1 MSSVGAGAKRLQLA
15 VLTYESLQSK
25 LIVQSILESFPTAVA
40 GIVASHA
47 AIPGKPGWAGAWFV
61 LRRTGLGF
69 VLRKAIEIWLSR
81 LATWR
86 GAADGAAT
94 VPSLDAMAARAD
106 VPLVSVDD
114 VNGAEAHAAIAAWH
128 PDLLVSVYCNQRI
141 ALRTMALARRGAIN
155 VHGALLPR
163 HRGLFP
169 YFWMLAD
176 GATEAGVTVHWMDEN
191 FDTGDVILQQRYPIA
206 DDETVF
212 SLSMK
217 GARVGAELAPR
228 AITMIADGSA
238 PATPQDDAVSSYG
251 SWPRPA
257 DVRRLRRRGRRYG
270 TLAEMWQAFRS

>member
-1 MSSVGAGAKRLQLA
+1 MSRADAKGLRLV

-25 LIVQSILESFPTAVA
+25 LIVRSILASFPAEVA

-81 LATWR
+81 LAAWR

-94 VPSLDAMAARAD
+94 VPSLDAMAARAC

-114 VNGAEAHAAIAAWH
+114 VNGADAHAAIAAWH
-128 PDLLVSVYCNQRI
+128 PDLLVSVNCNQRI

-176 GATEAGVTVHWMDEN
+176 GSTEAGVTVHWMDED
-191 FDTGDVILQQRYPIA
+191 FDTGDVIVQHRFPIA

-217 GARVGAELAPR
+217 GARVGAELTPR
-228 AITMIADGSA
+228 AIAMIADGAA
-238 PATPQDDAVSSYG
+238 PAIPQDEAASSYC
-251 SWPRPA
+251 SWPGPA

-270 TLAEMWQAFRS
+270 TLAEMWRAFRS